1 MSPREFESD
10 ETLEKYEKSE
20 AEKTGEVHTEEQK
33 EFEKFRKE
41 KKLKKPGA
49 VSRFFNQFGIGK
61 YWERLNDYYEQEE
74 QLEKEEAERE
84 TSKEIAGDIKAAAE
98 EKVSAVK
105 EAGAKMPTKILE
117 SAARAGASSEEA
129 APAVTEARA
138 ETAAITQEAE
148 AAKTDLGVEIEIIEK
163 RSMEDEIR
171 GEYKNRPV
179 REVDVRIK
187 NLESNIRLEKN
198 SGRRELLED
207 ERDILLEIKK
217 EKMPVKKIGPTIK
230 EKLPEWEE
238 VEEAE
243 AKPVELPPVEEF
255 ETEAR
260 AVKEER
266 VPRPEE
272 IKPVEV
278 LEEEVEEP
286 IDEEMRKAKVEPIE
300 PKKKIRAVRAVKA
313 EELPPAEEFEEVDR
327 THEIKK
333 AAEVLKAKDLPPGSE
348 FEEVA
353 REHEVK
359 EEMKKAKVEPV
370 ALGKMKKVGKEL
382 PPEWEEIEPAKI
394 TAADIKKIESGQWA
408 PKISVRLKDNMPDIS
423 AIMEESFFFAKGEK
437 SSKARLKRMVNS
449 LEKVR
454 QAYVKQKMAKE
465 ISAVEEKELKKWISE
480 TKGAVDVLRHAPEM
494 KPVKVTE
501 LKKRKAK
508 RRAA

>member
-1 MSPREFESD
+1 MSPRESELDESSK
-10 ETLEKYEKSE
+10 EYKKVE
-20 AEKTGEVHTEEQK
+20 AEKSSEAGAEDQR
-33 EFEKFRKE
+33 EFEAVRKE
-41 KKLKKPGA
+41 KKIKKPGS
-49 VSRFFNQFGIGK
+49 VYRFFNQFGIGK

-84 TSKEIAGDIKAAAE
+84 ASKETVEDVRAAAE
-98 EKVSAVK
+98 TRVSAVK
-105 EAGAKMPTKILE
+105 KEGEEMPTKILE
-117 SAARAGASSEEA
+117 SAARVGVRAEEA
-129 APAVTEARA
+129 APAIVEAKA
-138 ETAAITQEAE
+138 ETAAIAQEAE
-148 AAKTDLGVEIEIIEK
+148 TAKKDLGAEIEILEK

-198 SGRRELLED
+198 LNKRELLEA
-207 ERDILLEIKK
+207 ERDILLKIKK
-217 EKMPVKKIGPTIK
+217 EKLSVKKVGPAIK

-243 AKPVELPPVEEF
+243 ARPVELPPVEEF

-286 IDEEMRKAKVEPIE
+286 IE
-300 PKKKIRAVRAVKA
+300 PKKKMRAVKA
-313 EELPPAEEFEEVDR
+313 EELPPAE
-327 THEIKK
+327 
-333 AAEVLKAKDLPPGSE
+333 E

-370 ALGKMKKVGKEL
+370 ALGKIKKVGKEL

-408 PKISVRLKDNMPDIS
+408 PKISARLKDNMPDIS
-423 AIMEESFFFAKGEK
+423 AIMEESRFFAKGEK
-437 SSKARLKRMVNS
+437 SSKARLKRMLNS

-454 QAYVKQKMAKE
+454 QAYAKQKMAKE
-465 ISAVEEKELKKWISE
+465 ISAQDEKALKKWIAD
-480 TKGAVDVLRHAPEM
+480 TKGAVDVLRRAPEI
-494 KPVKVTE
+494 KPVKVVK
-501 LKKRKAK
+501 LKKRKI
-508 RRAA
+508 RRVA

>member
-84 TSKEIAGDIKAAAE
+84 TSKEIAGDIKTAAE

-138 ETAAITQEAE
+138 ETAAIAQEAE

-163 RSMEDEIR
+163 RSMDDEIR

-198 SGRRELLED
+198 SDRRAILEA

-217 EKMPVKKIGPTIK
+217 EKLPVKKVGPAIK

-260 AVKEER
+260 AVKEKR

-286 IDEEMRKAKVEPIE
+286 IDEEMKKAKVEPIE
-300 PKKKIRAVRAVKA
+300 PKKKMRAVKA
-313 EELPPAEEFEEVDR
+313 EELPPAE
-327 THEIKK
+327 
-333 AAEVLKAKDLPPGSE
+333 E

-359 EEMKKAKVEPV
+359 EEMKKAKVEPIV
-370 ALGKMKKVGKEL
+370 LGKMKKVGKEL

-465 ISAVEEKELKKWISE
+465 ISALEEKELKKWIAE

-494 KPVKVTE
+494 KPVKVTA
-501 LKKRKAK
+501 LKERKAK